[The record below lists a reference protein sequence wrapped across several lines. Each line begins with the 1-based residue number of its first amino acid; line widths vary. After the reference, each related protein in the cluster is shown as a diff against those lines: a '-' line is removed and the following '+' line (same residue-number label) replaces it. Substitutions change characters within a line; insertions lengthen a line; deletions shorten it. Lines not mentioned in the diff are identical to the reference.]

1 MVKVISNI
9 SIEKKAKKAKSKVR
23 KMRKT
28 ITVILLGILIIG
40 AFGAA
45 VATAVASDD
54 TGIRYG
60 SGPMHRW
67 AARYTDSG
75 AGNYASCPYYNADVT
90 AELEVET
97 IDEAFEIAKAE
108 IDENVSKDDIYQ
120 MNRWWIVSYEDEGGA
135 YTQARIDAVNGEV
148 YTGYDVPAGCQTGG
162 RFTRGS
168 GFCRAYGN

>member
-1 MVKVISNI
+1 MYKLKKSRIEGEKMKKNI
-9 SIEKKAKKAKSKVR
+9 IA
-23 KMRKT
+23 
-28 ITVILLGILIIG
+28 ILLVTLMIG

-45 VATAVASDD
+45 VASAVASDD

-75 AGNYASCPYYNADVT
+75 TGNYAFCPYYNADGSV
-90 AELEVET
+90 ELEVET

-120 MNRWWIVSYEDEGGA
+120 MNRWWIVSYKDENGA
-135 YTQARIDAVNGEV
+135 YTQARIDAVTGEV

-162 RFTRGS
+162 RFARGS